1 MVFPLA
7 CLRFALQGAVRNR
20 RRVTDG
26 ATVAAAAAAG
36 ARTRAGGKTISSPRV
51 QPVEQR
57 TASSRTANAAAV
69 SSGDQAKASL
79 EPAEE
84 EVVAVEAEAVGIQRT
99 ISSAMA
105 GVGLSTAGQA
115 AAVAVVAAGSR
126 TRHRRGT
133 EGRHQRRSLPQEDQD
148 RHRQE
153 GRAALVAGSVAA
165 VAETRHATSYRAGAE
180 PARLEAVA
188 AGSGAAAAA
197 AVGAAEEE
205 EGGLALSL
213 RLAGGKNQPSE
224 PTTRTSS
231 CVAAVLLLLL
241 FCWFGRSQREIRA
254 AAVLASCCG
263 QRQQQRPSRS
273 LSSVSL
279 RVQCARGCVWLLV
292 WRGCTMCTYS
302 HDDDDDDAAIQNRL
316 FTVSL
321 FSSNTYVQ

>member
-188 AGSGAAAAA
+188 AGLGAAAA
-197 AVGAAEEE
+197 AVGAEEE
-205 EGGLALSL
+205 EEEGLALSL